1 VSARRRPVFD
11 VLVIGELNVDLLLY
25 GDVEP
30 VFGQAEKLVDDA
42 VMTVGSSSAIFAHQA
57 ARLDLRVAFCGKV
70 GSDAFG
76 AFMTDR
82 LKRAGIDTSAVVVD
96 PALKTGLTVHL
107 VRGTDRAMLTNMGA
121 IPELRPEEVDPALL
135 KNARHVHLGS
145 YFLQEGIQEGLAEL
159 FARARAQGTTTSLD
173 PGWDPAED
181 WDAGLEEALRETDVF
196 MPNEEEL
203 LAITREAAVERAL
216 ETLVGVPTVVVKR
229 GASGALSRS
238 RKETARCVP
247 PTVEIVDTTG
257 AGDSFDAGFLFGM
270 LRGYDL
276 ERALG
281 LGCLCGALSVTGAGG
296 VEAQPDLQLLTD
308 FERKGEI
315 T

>member
-1 VSARRRPVFD
+1 V
-11 VLVIGELNVDLLLY
+11 
-25 GDVEP
+25 
-30 VFGQAEKLVDDA
+30 
-42 VMTVGSSSAIFAHQA
+42 
-57 ARLDLRVAFCGKV
+57 
-70 GSDAFG
+70 
-76 AFMTDR
+76 TDR
-82 LKRAGIDTSAVVVD
+82 MKHAGIDTSAVIAD
-96 PALKTGLTVHL
+96 PSLKTGLTVHL

-135 KNARHVHLGS
+135 RNARHVHLGS
-145 YFLQEGIQEGLAEL
+145 YFLQEGIQEGLAGL
-159 FARARAQGTTTSLD
+159 FASARAQGTTTSLD

-229 GASGALSRS
+229 GASGALGRS

-247 PTVEIVDTTG
+247 PMVEIVDTTG

-281 LGCLCGALSVTGAGG
+281 LGCLCGALSATGAGG